1 MGDGSDSIDR
11 WDGNEHV
18 PIRVR
23 AATVADASAVAAVH
37 VSSWEGAYRG
47 MIPDE
52 WLDRRTVARQT
63 AIWEELLGGV
73 GDPVDGRLPW
83 AAVAEDGDTLIGFV
97 SLNVPSRD
105 ADADARTAEIS
116 ALYVEPGQWRRGA
129 GTALIDAA
137 LAEASARGCTGV
149 TLWVLEPNA
158 RARAFYERCG
168 FADDGGRQTMG
179 DSGPGE
185 LRMRR
190 GL

>member
-116 ALYVEPGQWRRGA
+116 AL
-129 GTALIDAA
+129 
-137 LAEASARGCTGV
+137 CV

>member
-1 MGDGSDSIDR
+1 MSDASDSIDR
-11 WDGNEHV
+11 RDENEQG

-23 AATVADASAVAAVH
+23 AGTVVDASGIAAIH

-52 WLDRRTVARQT
+52 WLDRRSAARQT

-83 AAVAEDGDTLIGFV
+83 VAVAEDGDAVIGFV
-97 SLNVPSRD
+97 SVSVPSRD
-105 ADADARTAEIS
+105 EDADERTAEIS
-116 ALYVEPGQWRRGA
+116 ALYVEPDRWRRGA
-129 GTALIDAA
+129 GTALVDAA
-137 LAEASARGCTGV
+137 LAEAARRGCV
-149 TLWVLEPNA
+149 DATLWVLEPNA

-168 FADDGGRQTMG
+168 FADDGGRQSRDDG
-179 DSGPGE
+179 WPGE